1 MAEFSVGTCILIIPL
16 FHNEMNNIP
25 VLSVCSYSE
34 RKGTLS
40 SISPMS
46 FSTVWLLLKTL
57 AAQESRTEQQYG
69 KPRANYCDVRS
80 TTALPSAYDET
91 VIHFSL
97 FESRIIHIHLVE
109 QKEKQHLHMTERGTP
124 Y

>member
-1 MAEFSVGTCILIIPL
+1 MAESSVGTCILIIPL

-40 SISPMS
+40 SVSPMS

-69 KPRANYCDVRS
+69 KP
-80 TTALPSAYDET
+80 
-91 VIHFSL
+91 
-97 FESRIIHIHLVE
+97 
-109 QKEKQHLHMTERGTP
+109 
-124 Y
+124 